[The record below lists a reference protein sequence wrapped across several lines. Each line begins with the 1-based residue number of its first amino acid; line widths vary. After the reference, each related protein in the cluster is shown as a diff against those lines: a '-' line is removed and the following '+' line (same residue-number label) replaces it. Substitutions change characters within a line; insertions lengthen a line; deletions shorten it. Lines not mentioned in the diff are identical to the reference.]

1 VAKSGV
7 AGWKGFAVL
16 QQMMRGGVL
25 GCLLVGAATATFGRC
40 LDQQAAASSVEPDV
54 TGLTYQ
60 CLQLKSGVHMW
71 VGEAGAKTSPAVL
84 LVHGLGYNAHRDW
97 QPVMPAL
104 LSHHR
109 VIALDLPGFGASPT
123 LPGGY
128 AFPALAQVL
137 DELLEQKQVVRVH
150 VVGHSLG
157 GAVALYFA
165 HAFPQ
170 RVDRV
175 VLVDAAGIL
184 HQSIFARHIA
194 RVDLPQS
201 GLEPVDRVLSM
212 IDERINGVGRMLM
225 RRMDAGFDFVRWLAD
240 NPGVRQALL
249 GGASQADAAVG
260 LVEHNFAT
268 AIRSVRAPVTLIW
281 GADDPTAPVRTGRLL
296 ASRLPDARLQVIEGA
311 GHVPMTQSTERFN
324 ALLAAA
330 LREPLGNRHVAAV
343 APESREEVVCRGQSN
358 VRYSGRFKS
367 LKLDRCS
374 DVVIESARIESL
386 EIRDST
392 VTMYDTVV
400 SGPDMA
406 MRVFRSRV
414 MGTALSIEGST
425 AIWSDESELDLAGVS
440 LRARQKALDM
450 PGSGRVYF
458 SVSDV
463 VAPDFT
469 GDAHFIR
476 WAEGWPRATQ

>member
-1 VAKSGV
+1 
-7 AGWKGFAVL
+7 
-16 QQMMRGGVL
+16 MMRQGIL
-25 GCLLVGAATATFGRC
+25 ACILLGAATAAASQC
-40 LDQQAAASSVEPDV
+40 LGPQAAAPVAEPAV
-54 TGLTYQ
+54 AELAYQ
-60 CLQLKSGVHMW
+60 CLQLKSGAHLW
-71 VGEAGAKTSPAVL
+71 VGEAGAKASATVL
-84 LVHGLGYNAHRDW
+84 LVHGLGDNAQRDW

-104 LSHHR
+104 LRNHR
-109 VIALDLPGFGASPT
+109 VIALDLPGFGASPA

-128 AFPALAQVL
+128 AFPALAQAL
-137 DELLEQKQVVRVH
+137 DELLDQKQVTRVH

-157 GAVALYFA
+157 GAIALYFA

-170 RVDRV
+170 RVDRL
-175 VLVDAAGIL
+175 VLIDAAGIL

-201 GLEPVDRVLSM
+201 GIEPVDRVLSM

-240 NPGVRQALL
+240 NPGARRALL
-249 GGASQADAAVG
+249 GSASQADAAVG
-260 LVEHNFAT
+260 LVEYNFAPV
-268 AIRSVRAPVTLIW
+268 IRSVRAPVTLIW
-281 GADDPTAPVRTGRLL
+281 GGEDPIAPVRTGHLL
-296 ASRLPDARLQVIEGA
+296 ASRLADARLQVIEGA

-324 ALLAAA
+324 ALLVAA
-330 LREPLGNRHVAAV
+330 LREPLGSRHVATI
-343 APESREEVVCRGQSN
+343 APESRDAVVCRGQSN
-358 VRYSGRFKS
+358 LRYSGRFKS
-367 LKLDRCS
+367 LKLDQCS
-374 DVVIESARIESL
+374 NVVIESARIQSL

-400 SGPDMA
+400 ISRDTA

-414 MGTALSIEGST
+414 TGTALSIEGAT

-463 VAPDFT
+463 EAPDFT

-476 WAEGWPRATQ
+476 WAEGWPRAVQ